1 MISNWILRAVM
12 FPGIR
17 ITVVFLVIRVSY
29 AALSVHGWMISL
41 RKRLVKFEE
50 AD

>member
-1 MISNWILRAVM
+1 MISNRILGAVM

-17 ITVVFLVIRVSY
+17 ITVFLVIRVSY